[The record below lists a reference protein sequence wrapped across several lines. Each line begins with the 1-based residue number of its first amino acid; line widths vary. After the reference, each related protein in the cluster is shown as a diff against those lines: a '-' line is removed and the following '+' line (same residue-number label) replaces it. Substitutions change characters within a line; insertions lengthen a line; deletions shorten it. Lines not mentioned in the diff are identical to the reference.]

1 MRGGNGQWYKMDD
14 AQVTACDESAALSQS
29 AYVLFS
35 SREGAW
41 EGGAGGGSAA
51 ILTADPTHP
60 GEPDPAGPR
69 EPAGNASVR
78 AAGSEV
84 SLGVIEVE

>member
-1 MRGGNGQWYKMDD
+1 MDD
-14 AQVTACDESAALSQS
+14 AQVTACEESTALSQS

>member
-1 MRGGNGQWYKMDD
+1 MDN

-35 SREGAW
+35 SREGEW

-51 ILTADPTHP
+51 PLMADPHTP
-60 GEPDPAGPR
+60 GNLTTLAPGCLR
-69 EPAGNASVR
+69 EMPVA
-78 AAGSEV
+78 EH
-84 SLGVIEVE
+84 LGRRCPQGTQRSKESA